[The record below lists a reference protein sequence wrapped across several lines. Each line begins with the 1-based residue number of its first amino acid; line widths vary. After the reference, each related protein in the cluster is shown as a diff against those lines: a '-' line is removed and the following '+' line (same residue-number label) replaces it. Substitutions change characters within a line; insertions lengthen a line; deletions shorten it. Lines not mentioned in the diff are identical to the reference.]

1 MEEVRRLSSLQD
13 AEINEAKKVLAY
25 EVTKLV
31 HGKLKLKKHNRLLKH
46 CLEEA
51 AHLPM
56 SRLLKSLLLMQKVK

>member
-1 MEEVRRLSSLQD
+1 MALYAIGDLHLSLGV
-13 AEINEAKKVLAY
+13 AKPMDVFGGVWEGY
-25 EVTKLV
+25 TE
-31 HGKLKLKKHNRLLKH
+31 KLKLKKHNRLLKH